1 MPRPSPQL
9 PADFVTNVLSLP
21 FMKDFA
27 SVALLPDFQATRFA
41 MTNGKDFLSADHVIA
56 VSDGPTDLGGDV
68 RRTNLHVA
76 AMVGDPILVCE
87 MIRLGATIDK
97 ADALGKTPL
106 YLAVESLAHL
116 TAALAVGVD
125 QHVAAN
131 LPKGRSRKRTHTVQL
146 SRNDGLL
153 RLQYVIRL
161 LLEQHADPNCAGD
174 GQTPLHMACK
184 FQMWDVIE
192 LLLTH
197 RANPLPPRP
206 PGSRIPSPPTFFRT
220 NADQTRFR
228 SLVAST
234 SGSSRPPRM
243 CPCFSGNTL
252 ATCHDAEDKPFPPD
266 FLCRC
271 GSQKNFRKCC
281 SKRRFTSYERWN
293 EAEQWI
299 LPCETSLYPFPVP
312 VGEPL
317 DDFAVAAEPLGFPL
331 PRINVTDKEVTTLY
345 QKCAA
350 ELSSRGLIDPAFE
363 YAMKR
368 VDFIPR

>member
-21 FMKDFA
+21 FMKGFV
-27 SVALLPDFQATRFA
+27 SVALLPEFQETRFA
-41 MTNGKDFLSADHVIA
+41 MTNGRDFLSADHLVA
-56 VSDGPTDLGGDV
+56 VLDGPAELGGDV
-68 RRTNLHVA
+68 QRTNLHIA

-87 MIRLGATIDK
+87 MIRLGATIDM
-97 ADALGKTPL
+97 ADASGKTPL
-106 YLAVESLAHL
+106 FLAVESLAHL
-116 TAALAVGVD
+116 SAALAIGVD
-125 QHVAAN
+125 QCVTAD
-131 LPKGRSRKRTHTVQL
+131 LPKGRSMKRTHTVQV

-161 LLEQHADPNCAGD
+161 LLEQHADPNCSGD

-184 FQMWDVIE
+184 FQNWDLIE
-192 LLLTH
+192 LLLTYG
-197 RANPLPPRP
+197 ANPLPPRP
-206 PGSRIPSPPTFFRT
+206 PGSRVPSPPTFFRS
-220 NADQTRFR
+220 NADKARFR
-228 SLVAST
+228 ALIAST

-252 ATCHDAEDKPFPPD
+252 ATCHDAEDKPFPLD

-299 LPCETSLYPFPVP
+299 LPCETRPSPFLVP
-312 VGEPL
+312 VGEPS
-317 DDFAVAAEPLGFPL
+317 DDFVDVAESAGVTIPKINITDGEVAA
-331 PRINVTDKEVTTLY
+331 IY
-345 QKCAA
+345 QQCAA